1 MGGGDDVGSP
11 VVVGALILDVHAK
24 PSSTAP
30 ISGTTV
36 PGQVGFSYVSLS
48 LLIHFSCAIK
58 YPIMHM
64 IESEGRKTNHK
75 SMILRTSC
83 V

>member
-36 PGQVGFSYVSLS
+36 PGQVLFTPGGVARNVAECIYKLGIRPF
-48 LLIHFSCAIK
+48 
-58 YPIMHM
+58 M
-64 IESEGRKTNHK
+64 IGALGIRITFF
-75 SMILRTSC
+75 IRITF
-83 V
+83 